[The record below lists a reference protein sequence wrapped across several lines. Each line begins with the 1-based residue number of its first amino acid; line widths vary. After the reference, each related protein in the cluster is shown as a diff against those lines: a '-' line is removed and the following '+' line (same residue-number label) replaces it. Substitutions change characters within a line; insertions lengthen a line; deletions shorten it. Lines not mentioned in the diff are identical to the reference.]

1 MGDFQLTRP
10 LMIQHLDLD
19 LEISMPYALYLV
31 TVIKS
36 LAILPPPLPP
46 FQSHSMPVPYS
57 TD

>member
-1 MGDFQLTRP
+1 MDDFQLTRP

-19 LEISMPYALYLV
+19 LEISIPYALYLV

-36 LAILPPPLPP
+36 LAILPPIPP